1 LYSKQVP
8 KTIMQI
14 IHFKLSPPAK
24 PIIHFQVMGKLY
36 SSMENK
42 RPFRADGSPLWRG
55 PRKGNLYRSME
66 NKKPFRAD
74 GSPLWRGPRKG
85 NLYRSMENKKPF
97 RADGSPLWRWPRKGN
112 LYRSMEKQEVVPG
125 GWLAAMEKAA

>member
-1 LYSKQVP
+1 
-8 KTIMQI
+8 MQI

-42 RPFRADGSPLWRG
+42 RPVRADGSPLR
-55 PRKGNLYRSME
+55 
-66 NKKPFRAD
+66 
-74 GSPLWRGPRKG
+74 RGPRKG